1 MLYEF
6 LFSETTTIDI
16 LGQFNLLS
24 VSLIKTLV
32 LIDSTLISSSIKP
45 MTQILTVGATSVKT
59 ILPTEIASLA
69 TTTSCML

>member
-45 MTQILTVGATSVKT
+45 MTETSTVGVTSVKT
-59 ILPTEIASLA
+59 ILPIEITSLA
-69 TTTSCML
+69 TTASCML